1 MSDDKKKVESICN
14 LISLLEQEKSPFDV
28 QVIDDL
34 KNQISSLKI
43 SADPIIQKLVR
54 YENSISTQMTE
65 RHLSTIAVPFERY
78 LKRSIADDDF
88 LVNSTDRDHLV
99 NEKAPLHF
107 VLDNMRSA
115 FNVGSIFRTADTLGA
130 RKIWLTGYTATPHQM
145 QVERAALGAAAV
157 IEWHHCKF
165 DEAIA
170 DLVKNGVQLIALETT
185 SHAEDIS
192 ADFDFSKPTAFIMGN
207 ERFGLEANQIK
218 LADEV
223 RQIPTYGLKN
233 SLNVAVAAAIAGFE
247 WRKQYQKYLLNQK
260 LGEKN

>member
-1 MSDDKKKVESICN
+1 MIDDKKKIESICN
-14 LISLLEQEKSPFDV
+14 LIGLLEQEKSPYDV

-34 KNQISSLKI
+34 KNQISSLKN
-43 SADPIIQKLVR
+43 STDPIVQKLVR

-65 RHLSTIAVPFERY
+65 RHLSTMAVPFERF
-78 LKRSIADDDF
+78 LKRNIADDDF

-130 RKIWLTGYTATPHQM
+130 RKLWLTGYTATPHQM

-157 IEWHHCKF
+157 IEWQQAKF
-165 DEAIA
+165 DEAISE
-170 DLVKNGVQLIALETT
+170 LVKEGAQLVALETT
-185 SHAEDIS
+185 SHATDIS
-192 ADFDFSKPTAFIMGN
+192 ADFDFSKPTAFILGN
-207 ERFGLEANQIK
+207 ERFGLESNQIK

-223 RQIPTYGLKN
+223 RKIPTYGLKN

-247 WRKQYQKYLLNQK
+247 WRKQYQEFIIGQK
-260 LGEKN
+260 QGNKN